1 VIPSPRFLRLRLSD
15 CERRNLAGFVI
26 GFGITIIT
34 WASLHDIY
42 LIGVEP
48 RHFTEY
54 HRSLLPI
61 TNHTLLALQYAT
73 VATLGPGMVFGAL
86 AFACSRLGRRV
97 PLGFRTA
104 WLTFLPFVAL
114 IEITALLVGRWAASR
129 NALGQSL
136 PYPDAFYPDTSA
148 GIAYTQSVNVT
159 AYLAAAV
166 FGTAYQLLLVL
177 IRVKRKRAAAQLE
190 R

>member
-1 VIPSPRFLRLRLSD
+1 MIPSPRLLRLRLSD

-34 WASLHDIY
+34 WATLHDIY

-54 HRSLLPI
+54 HRPLLPI

-73 VATLGPGMVFGAL
+73 VATLGPGMVFGAF

-114 IEITALLVGRWAASR
+114 IEITALLVGRHAASLH
-129 NALGQSL
+129 AHGLAL
-136 PYPDAFYPDTSA
+136 PYPAAFYPDGSA

-159 AYLAAAV
+159 AYFAAAV
-166 FGTAYQLLLVL
+166 FGASYQLLLVL
-177 IRVKRKRAAAQLE
+177 LRAKRTHAVAHLDR
-190 R
+190 